1 MVLFRIISILN
12 FLLYIAIVSSNLK
25 NVARFAYEDL
35 LQRSMFIVYGTR
47 RYFLQLVSRF

>member
-12 FLLYIAIVSSNLK
+12 FLLFTAIVSSNLE

-35 LQRSMFIVYGTR
+35 MQRSMFIVYGIR
-47 RYFLQLVSRF
+47 

>member
-12 FLLYIAIVSSNLK
+12 FLLFTAIVSSNLK

-35 LQRSMFIVYGTR
+35 MQRSMFIVYGIR
-47 RYFLQLVSRF
+47 WYFLQLVSRF